1 MTKLMKI
8 FPALAIA
15 VLATGASAAGT
26 SVVGSSHDLSATGKD
41 VVGAAGQAQNQVC
54 VYCHMPH
61 NAVNI
66 GAPLWNRSNSTTAF
80 TMYSAANS
88 STFQLNAA
96 DTNTAARPVGP
107 VSLAC
112 LSCHDGVTA
121 FNSLNQ
127 GPMIDLD
134 NNLLP
139 SSYTFKTPATT
150 AGTVTT
156 AGVTVTNMA
165 GASAPGAGSADLGTD
180 LTNDHPISFTF
191 DTALATLKGVTL
203 RDPSTALV
211 DNGTS
216 GALVILRAGT
226 TGSQTI
232 ATQMLFTKPGAGVQ
246 NQLECAS
253 CHEPHM
259 QGVVT
264 SAASNYPF
272 LIKSNQNS
280 NLCLTCHNK

>member
-1 MTKLMKI
+1 MTKLMKL
-8 FPALAIA
+8 FPALVIA
-15 VLATGASAAGT
+15 ALATGASAAG
-26 SVVGSSHDLSATGKD
+26 VVGSSHDLSATGKD
-41 VVGAAGQAQNQVC
+41 VQGAAGQAQNQVC

-66 GAPLWNRSNSTTAF
+66 GAPLWNRTNSTTSF

-88 STFQLNAA
+88 ATFQLNAA

-134 NNLLP
+134 AALPVGGILP
-139 SSYTFKTPATT
+139 SSYTFKAGAT
-150 AGTVTT
+150 V
-156 AGVTVTNMA
+156 VTNMT
-165 GASAPGAGSADLGTD
+165 GASAPGAGSATIGTD
-180 LTNDHPISFTF
+180 LTNDHPISFTY
-191 DTALATLKGVTL
+191 DAALATLKGTTL
-203 RDPSTALV
+203 NDPTTALV

-226 TGSQTI
+226 VASKTI
-232 ATQMLFTKPGAGVQ
+232 ATQMLFNKPGTTVQ

-253 CHEPHM
+253 CHEPHL
-259 QGVVT
+259 QGVVADAT
-264 SAASNYPF
+264 SNYPF
-272 LIKSNQNS
+272 LIKSNQKS

>member
-1 MTKLMKI
+1 MTKMMKYL
-8 FPALAIA
+8 PALVIA
-15 VLATGASAAGT
+15 TYAGVAAAAFSPT

-41 VVGAAGQAQNQVC
+41 IQGAAGQAQNQVC

-61 NAVNI
+61 NAVNV
-66 GAPLWNRSNSTTAF
+66 GAPLWNRTNSTTAF

-127 GPMIDLD
+127 GVMIDLD
-134 NNLLP
+134 QTVSVTP
-139 SSYTFKTPATT
+139 ASYTFKNGAVVV
-150 AGTVTT
+150 G
-156 AGVTVTNMA
+156 NMA
-165 GASAPGAGSADLGTD
+165 AASPPGPGSADLGTD

-191 DTALATLKGVTL
+191 DAALATLKGSTL
-203 RDPSTALV
+203 RDPTTALS
-211 DNGTS
+211 DNGTT

-226 TGSQTI
+226 VASKTI

-259 QGVVT
+259 QGDVA

>member
-1 MTKLMKI
+1 MTKLMKL
-8 FPALAIA
+8 FPALVIA
-15 VLATGASAAGT
+15 ALATAASAQ
-26 SVVGSSHDLSATGKD
+26 VVGSSHDLSATGKD

-66 GAPLWNRSNSTTAF
+66 GAPLWNRTNSTTAF

-96 DTNTAARPVGP
+96 DTNTAARPVGA

-127 GPMIDLD
+127 GTMIDLD
-134 NNLLP
+134 QAVSVTP
-139 SSYTFKTPATT
+139 ASYTFKN
-150 AGTVTT
+150 
-156 AGVTVTNMA
+156 GVNTVTNMA
-165 GASAPGAGSADLGTD
+165 GASPPGPASADIGTD

-191 DTALATLKGVTL
+191 DAALATLKGSTL
-203 RDPSTALV
+203 RDPTTALTNV
-211 DNGTS
+211 GTT

-226 TGSQTI
+226 TAANTI
-232 ATQMLFTKPGAGVQ
+232 ATQMLFTKPGAAVQ

-253 CHEPHM
+253 CHEPHI

>member
-1 MTKLMKI
+1 MTKLLKL
-8 FPALAIA
+8 FPALVIA
-15 VLATGASAAGT
+15 ALATGASAVG
-26 SVVGSSHDLSATGKD
+26 VVGSSHDLSATGKD
-41 VVGAAGQAQNQVC
+41 IQGAAGQAQNQVC

-61 NAVNI
+61 NAVNV
-66 GAPLWNRSNSTTAF
+66 GAPLWNRTNSTTAF

-127 GPMIDLD
+127 GVMIDLD
-134 NNLLP
+134 QAVSVTP
-139 SSYTFKTPATT
+139 TSYTFKSGAAT
-150 AGTVTT
+150 VS
-156 AGVTVTNMA
+156 NM
-165 GASAPGAGSADLGTD
+165 GQASPAGSGSNTIGTD
-180 LTNDHPISFTF
+180 LTNDHPISFTY
-191 DTALATLKGVTL
+191 DAALATLKGSTL
-203 RDPSTALV
+203 NDPTTALV
-211 DNGTS
+211 DNGTT

-226 TGSQTI
+226 VASKTI

-253 CHEPHM
+253 CHEPHL

>member
-1 MTKLMKI
+1 MTKLMKL
-8 FPALAIA
+8 FPALVIA
-15 VLATGASAAGT
+15 VLATAAGAQ
-26 SVVGSSHDLSATGKD
+26 VVGSSHDLSAGGKD

-66 GAPLWNRSNSTTAF
+66 GAPLWNRTNSTTAF

-107 VSLAC
+107 GSLAC

-134 NNLLP
+134 QAISKTP
-139 SSYTFKTPATT
+139 ASYTFKT
-150 AGTVTT
+150 AGLT
-156 AGVTVTNMA
+156 GVVVTNMT
-165 GASAPGAGSADLGTD
+165 GASAPGPGSATIGTD
-180 LTNDHPISFTF
+180 LTNDHPISFTY
-191 DTALATLKGVTL
+191 DAALATLKGTTL
-203 RDPSTALV
+203 NDPTTALTNV
-211 DNGTS
+211 GTT

-226 TGSQTI
+226 LASNTI
-232 ATQMLFTKPGAGVQ
+232 ATQMLFNKPGTFVQ

-253 CHEPHM
+253 CHEPHQ
-259 QGVVT
+259 QGIVT

>member
-1 MTKLMKI
+1 MTNFMKV
-8 FPALAIA
+8 FPALALA
-15 VLATGASAAGT
+15 LLATSASADPAT
-26 SVVGSSHDLSATGKD
+26 SVVGSSHDLSAGGKD
-41 VVGAAGQAQNQVC
+41 VQGAAGQAQNQVC

-66 GAPLWNRSNSTTAF
+66 GAPLWNRTNSTTAF

-88 STFQLNAA
+88 ATFQLNAA

-127 GPMIDLD
+127 TPMIDAD
-134 NNLLP
+134 NAKP
-139 SSYTFKTPATT
+139 ASGYTFSA
-150 AGTVTT
+150 A
-156 AGVTVTNMA
+156 NMTI
-165 GASAPGAGSADLGTD
+165 ASAPGAGSATIGTD
-180 LTNDHPISFTF
+180 LTNDHPVSFTY
-191 DTALATLKGVTL
+191 DAALATLKGTTLNDPTVAVTN
-203 RDPSTALV
+203 A
-211 DNGTS
+211 GTT

-226 TGSQTI
+226 VASNTI
-232 ATQMLFTKPGAGVQ
+232 ATQMLFNKPGTTVQ

-259 QGVVT
+259 QGDLT
-264 SAASNYPF
+264 LASNYPF